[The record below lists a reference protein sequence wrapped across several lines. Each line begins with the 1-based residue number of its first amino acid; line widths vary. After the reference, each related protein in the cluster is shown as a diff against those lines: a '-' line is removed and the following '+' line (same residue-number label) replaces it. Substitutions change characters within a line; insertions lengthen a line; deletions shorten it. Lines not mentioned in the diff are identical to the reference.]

1 MIAKHLQDWNV
12 KAQILQNNSVQSIII
27 ENMDA
32 KH

>member
-12 KAQILQNNSVQSIII
+12 KAQILQNNSAHTVII